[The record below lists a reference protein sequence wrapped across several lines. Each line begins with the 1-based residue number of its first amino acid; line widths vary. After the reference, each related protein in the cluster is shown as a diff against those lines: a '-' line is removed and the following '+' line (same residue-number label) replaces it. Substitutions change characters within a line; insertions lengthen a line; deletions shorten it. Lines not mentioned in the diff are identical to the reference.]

1 MASRICAEAIVA
13 WLKKHREQ
21 TLEDIWRGIGFSEI
35 NTRRCLYDLV
45 EDKQVMR
52 MDAIKRTG
60 RASVRCYVY
69 QIRADL
75 V

>member
-1 MASRICAEAIVA
+1 MASRTCEEAIIA
-13 WLKKHREQ
+13 WLRKHNDQ
-21 TLEDIWRGIGFSEI
+21 TLESIYRGIGFSEI

-45 EDKQVMR
+45 EDKRVTR
-52 MDAIKRTG
+52 LDAIKRTG

-75 V
+75 I